1 MHGTRHARLS
11 GAKDPLTGVK
21 PRILGVPGLDTKEVA
36 VALASVCQKLRA
48 FGYISAWGCKTISEV
63 KAYRQNFSQRELMVI
78 WPDFLAWDTV
88 TSTTATA
95 YATARALGLRARIDQ
110 EQGWHKTLSNV
121 GVNGVTGISAS
132 VFWDLQES
140 GTDADLLNESGVTT
154 LIRRDG
160 FRFWGNRTCS
170 DDPLFLFENYTR
182 TAQVLADTMAEAH
195 MWAVD
200 KPITATLIR
209 DIVDGINAKFPNS
222 VIWELYAATG
232 VDAVPI
238 RFAGSYQRDD
248 TGETVAVEV
257 VMRGRQKEIDTGEG
271 KQGEDTESKIS
282 VVCTY
287 FRLTMDGKE
296 LVEIDTI
303 NMIEKVNGVDRL
315 EQHRRN
321 IGL

>member
-1 MHGTRHARLS
+1 MHIRFLNGYSYQGVAKSVTLPKLTRKLENYR
-11 GAKDPLTGVK
+11 GAGMNGSAPVDL
-21 PRILGVPGLDTKEVA
+21 GLDDD
-36 VALASVCQKLRA
+36 ALSMEWSLGG
-48 FGYISAWGCKTISEV
+48 F
-63 KAYRQNFSQRELMVI
+63 
-78 WPDFLAWDTV
+78 PD
-88 TSTTATA
+88 
-95 YATARALGLRARIDQ
+95 
-110 EQGWHKTLSNV
+110 
-121 GVNGVTGISAS
+121 
-132 VFWDLQES
+132 
-140 GTDADLLNESGVTT
+140 
-154 LIRRDG
+154 
-160 FRFWGNRTCS
+160 
-170 DDPLFLFENYTR
+170 
-182 TAQVLADTMAEAH
+182 
-195 MWAVD
+195 
-200 KPITATLIR
+200 
-209 DIVDGINAKFPNS
+209 S

>member
-1 MHGTRHARLS
+1 M
-11 GAKDPLTGVK
+11 GA
-21 PRILGVPGLDTKEVA
+21 
-36 VALASVCQKLRA
+36 
-48 FGYISAWGCKTISEV
+48 
-63 KAYRQNFSQRELMVI
+63 
-78 WPDFLAWDTV
+78 
-88 TSTTATA
+88 
-95 YATARALGLRARIDQ
+95 
-110 EQGWHKTLSNV
+110 TLSQP
-121 GVNGVTGISAS
+121 S
-132 VFWDLQES
+132 
-140 GTDADLLNESGVTT
+140 
-154 LIRRDG
+154 R
-160 FRFWGNRTCS
+160 C
-170 DDPLFLFENYTR
+170 
-182 TAQVLADTMAEAH
+182 
-195 MWAVD
+195 
-200 KPITATLIR
+200 
-209 DIVDGINAKFPNS
+209 FPDS
-222 VIWELYAATG
+222 VIWELYAATSA
-232 VDAVPI
+232 DAVPI